1 MAAEYR
7 HYGDPTSIG
16 VCSKGDRNADGYMPT
31 ATNAERFVR
40 VAGGPEHFA
49 DALILQ
55 REAEGV
61 IKEHCAITSARS
73 STIHIVSV
81 KLKVYSSGAL
91 VNALRIQKGL
101 AEETRNYLITKDR
114 AMLDDPKFESRRKRA
129 KTALEAAER
138 CDRLCMEKNDV
149 LIRDDL

>member
-16 VCSKGDRNADGYMPT
+16 VCGRANKNPNGYMPT
-31 ATNAERFVR
+31 ALNAERLVR

-49 DALILQ
+49 DAFALQ
-55 REAEGV
+55 REAEDV
-61 IKEHCAITSARS
+61 IREHWSITGARS

-81 KLKVYSSGAL
+81 KLKVYSSGAY
-91 VNALRIQKGL
+91 VNALRIQKAL
-101 AEETRNYLITKDR
+101 AEQKRDYLHKDR
-114 AMLDDPKFESRRKRA
+114 AMLDDPKFAAQCKRA
-129 KTALEAAER
+129 KTALEVAEQ
-138 CDRLCMEKNDV
+138 CDRLCMAKNDA